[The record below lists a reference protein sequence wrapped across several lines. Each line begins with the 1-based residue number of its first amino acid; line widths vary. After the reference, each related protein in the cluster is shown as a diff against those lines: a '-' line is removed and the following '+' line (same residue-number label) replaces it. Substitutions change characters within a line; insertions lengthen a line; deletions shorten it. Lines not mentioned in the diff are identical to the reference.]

1 MVTGGAVLLLNKEK
15 KRRSPCLFPRHRED
29 QEARKSPIFKSTEQN
44 TRTGSKTKS
53 SPLRTTKMEQSS
65 PVRRLSLER
74 SPEATTFLGGRFLWT
89 LKELRLWHS
98 NPAASLRVVHS
109 LHLEK
114 KNLEAKSA
122 RYDHA
127 DPWQIMKRKQ
137 KFTNKISRTTCRT
150 CVERE
155 TSFRGEEVLIAWEL
169 NTLTLDLK
177 GLIQFLFLPL
187 SSLWLWV
194 GSLYSSNLSFL
205 SVKWE
210 IKIIPNSYVFFK
222 I

>member
-1 MVTGGAVLLLNKEK
+1 MGLFFCWI
-15 KRRSPCLFPRHRED
+15 KRRKEEFHDCFPGTGRT
-29 QEARKSPIFKSTEQN
+29 RKQGNLQF
-44 TRTGSKTKS
+44 S
-53 SPLRTTKMEQSS
+53 SPLSRIQEQGPRQRVLHWEPARWSNRVLCAGWAWKEAQR
-65 PVRRLSLER
+65 PRLSWE
-74 SPEATTFLGGRFLWT
+74 GGFSGPLRNWDFDIPT
-89 LKELRLWHS
+89 LPLVWGGPLPLFGEEES
-98 NPAASLRVVHS
+98 
-109 LHLEK
+109 
-114 KNLEAKSA
+114 EAKSA

-177 GLIQFLFLPL
+177 SLIQFLFLPL

-194 GSLYSSNLSFL
+194 GNLYSLNLSFL